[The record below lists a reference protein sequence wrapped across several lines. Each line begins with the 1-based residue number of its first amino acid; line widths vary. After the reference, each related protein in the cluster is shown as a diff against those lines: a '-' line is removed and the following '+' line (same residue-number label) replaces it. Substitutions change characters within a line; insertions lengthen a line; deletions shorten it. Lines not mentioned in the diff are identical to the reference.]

1 MILRKQFCDDFI
13 NMLLKSRRWD
23 KSIEEINELIP
34 ILACRNLERVKAE
47 CKNRLCK

>member
-1 MILRKQFCDDFI
+1 MILKQFCDDFI
-13 NMLLKSRRWD
+13 NMLLKFRWLD

-34 ILACRNLERVKAE
+34 ILTCRNLERVKAE

>member
-13 NMLLKSRRWD
+13 NMLLKFRWWD

-34 ILACRNLERVKAE
+34 ILTCRNLERVKAE